1 MLKNNVALVPK
12 SRKRYLGTTLK
23 VRMDLFSRI
32 HNIWEKKKTVK
43 VALILFDLF
52 DTVT

>member
-1 MLKNNVALVPK
+1 MVKNNVALVPK

-23 VRMDLFSRI
+23 VRMDFFQEFITSGK
-32 HNIWEKKKTVK
+32 KKKTVK

>member
-1 MLKNNVALVPK
+1 MVKNNVALVPT

-32 HNIWEKKKTVK
+32 HNIWKKNTVK
-43 VALILFDLF
+43 VALILLDLF

>member
-1 MLKNNVALVPK
+1 MVKNNVALVPK

-32 HNIWEKKKTVK
+32 HNIWKKKKDCKSSTYS
-43 VALILFDLF
+43 F
-52 DTVT
+52 